1 MNWNEETKME
11 EIIFKIV
18 FLIFIILM
26 IFIRMPH
33 STKYKK
39 IEKYLSKKEKRE
51 KLLVALNGIS
61 MMFVPLIY
69 VFTGWL
75 DFFKMNLPDW
85 IRISGIVIIFL
96 GLIFFWWIHKT
107 LGENWSPVL
116 EIRKGHK
123 LIIKGPYKYVRHP
136 MYTLFYIFAI
146 GLLLSISNWF
156 VGLFA
161 LLSWHLLYV
170 IRVSTEEKMML
181 EQFGIEW
188 ENYCKR
194 TTKKIIPYIY

>member
-1 MNWNEETKME
+1 
-11 EIIFKIV
+11 
-18 FLIFIILM
+18 M

-33 STKYKK
+33 NMRYKK
-39 IEKYLSKKEKRE
+39 TEIYLSKKEKRE

-61 MMFVPLIY
+61 MMLIPLIY

-85 IRISGIVIIFL
+85 IRIIGIVIIFL

-116 EIRKGHK
+116 EIRKGHE
-123 LIIKGPYKYVRHP
+123 LITKGPYKYVRHP

-170 IRVSTEEKMML
+170 IRISSEEKMML

-188 ENYCKR
+188 ENYCR
-194 TTKKIIPYIY
+194 LTKKLKLYVY

>member
-1 MNWNEETKME
+1 ME

-39 IEKYLSKKEKRE
+39 IEKYLSEKEKRE

-75 DFFKMNLPDW
+75 DFFKTNLPDW
-85 IRISGIVIIFL
+85 IRIIGIVIIFL

-123 LIIKGPYKYVRHP
+123 LITKGPYKYVRHP
-136 MYTLFYIFAI
+136 MYTLFYVFAI
-146 GLLLSISNWF
+146 GLLLLVSNWF

-161 LLSWHLLYV
+161 LSSWHLLYV

-188 ENYCKR
+188 ENYCRQTRKL
-194 TTKKIIPYIY
+194 IPFVY

>member
-1 MNWNEETKME
+1 ME
-11 EIIFKIV
+11 EIIYKIIFV
-18 FLIFIILM
+18 FFLILM

-33 STKYKK
+33 NMRYKK
-39 IEKYLSKKEKRE
+39 TEIYLSKKEKRE

-61 MMFVPLIY
+61 MMLVPLIY

-85 IRISGIVIIFL
+85 IRIIGIVIIFL

-146 GLLLSISNWF
+146 GLLLLVSNWF

-170 IRVSTEEKMML
+170 IRISSEEKMML

-188 ENYCKR
+188 EKYCKR
-194 TTKKIIPYIY
+194 ATKKLVPFVY

>member
-1 MNWNEETKME
+1 
-11 EIIFKIV
+11 
-18 FLIFIILM
+18 
-26 IFIRMPH
+26 
-33 STKYKK
+33 
-39 IEKYLSKKEKRE
+39 
-51 KLLVALNGIS
+51 
-61 MMFVPLIY
+61 
-69 VFTGWL
+69 
-75 DFFKMNLPDW
+75 
-85 IRISGIVIIFL
+85 
-96 GLIFFWWIHKT
+96 
-107 LGENWSPVL
+107 VL

-170 IRVSTEEKMML
+170 VRISTEEKMML

-188 ENYCKR
+188 EKYCKSA
-194 TTKKIIPYIY
+194 TKKIIPYIY

>member
-1 MNWNEETKME
+1 ME

-85 IRISGIVIIFL
+85 IRIIGIVIIFL

-146 GLLLSISNWF
+146 GLLLLVSNWF

-170 IRVSTEEKMML
+170 IRISSEEKMML

-194 TTKKIIPYIY
+194 TTKKLVPFVY

>member
-1 MNWNEETKME
+1 ME
-11 EIIFKIV
+11 EIIYKIIFVV
-18 FLIFIILM
+18 FLILM

-33 STKYKK
+33 NMRYKK
-39 IEKYLSKKEKRE
+39 TEKYLPKKEKRE

-85 IRISGIVIIFL
+85 IRIIGIVIIFL

-146 GLLLSISNWF
+146 GLLLLVSNWF

-170 IRVSTEEKMML
+170 IRISSEEKMML

-194 TTKKIIPYIY
+194 TTKKIVPYIY

>member
-1 MNWNEETKME
+1 ME
-11 EIIFKIV
+11 EIIYKIIFVV
-18 FLIFIILM
+18 FLILM

-33 STKYKK
+33 NMMYKK
-39 IEKYLSKKEKRE
+39 TEIYLSKKEKRE

-61 MMFVPLIY
+61 MMLVPLIY

-85 IRISGIVIIFL
+85 IRIIGIVIIFS

-123 LIIKGPYKYVRHP
+123 LITKGPYKYVRHP
-136 MYTLFYIFAI
+136 MYTLFYVFAI
-146 GLLLSISNWF
+146 GLLLLVSNWF

-170 IRVSTEEKMML
+170 IRISSEEKMML

-194 TTKKIIPYIY
+194 ATKKIIPYIY

>member
-1 MNWNEETKME
+1 ME
-11 EIIFKIV
+11 EIIYKIIFVV
-18 FLIFIILM
+18 FLILM
-26 IFIRMPH
+26 TCIRMPH
-33 STKYKK
+33 NMKYKK
-39 IEKYLSKKEKRE
+39 TEKYLSKKEKRE

-61 MMFVPLIY
+61 MMLVPLIY
-69 VFTGWL
+69 VFTSWL

-85 IRISGIVIIFL
+85 IRIIGIVIIFL

-116 EIRKGHK
+116 EILKGHK
-123 LIIKGPYKYVRHP
+123 LITKGPYKYVRHP
-136 MYTLFYIFAI
+136 MYTLFYILAI
-146 GLLLSISNWF
+146 GLLLLVSNWF

-161 LLSWHLLYV
+161 FLSWHLLYV
-170 IRVSTEEKMML
+170 IRISSEEKMML
-181 EQFGIEW
+181 EQFGIKW

>member
-1 MNWNEETKME
+1 ME

-39 IEKYLSKKEKRE
+39 IEKYLSEKEKRE

-75 DFFKMNLPDW
+75 DFFKTNLPDW
-85 IRISGIVIIFL
+85 IRIIGIVIIFL

-123 LIIKGPYKYVRHP
+123 LITKGPYKYVRHP
-136 MYTLFYIFAI
+136 MYTLFYVFAI
-146 GLLLSISNWF
+146 GLLLLVSNWF

-188 ENYCKR
+188 ENYCRQTRKL
-194 TTKKIIPYIY
+194 IPFVY

>member
-1 MNWNEETKME
+1 ME
-11 EIIFKIV
+11 EIIYKIIFV
-18 FLIFIILM
+18 FFLILM

-39 IEKYLSKKEKRE
+39 IEKCLSKKEKRE

-85 IRISGIVIIFL
+85 IRIIGIVIIFL
-96 GLIFFWWIHKT
+96 CLIFLWWIHKI

-170 IRVSTEEKMML
+170 VRISTEEKMMF

>member
-1 MNWNEETKME
+1 ME

-39 IEKYLSKKEKRE
+39 IEKYLSEKEKRE

-85 IRISGIVIIFL
+85 IRIIGIVIIFL

-123 LIIKGPYKYVRHP
+123 LITKGPYKYVRHP
-136 MYTLFYIFAI
+136 MYTLFYVFAI
-146 GLLLSISNWF
+146 GLLLLVSNWF

-161 LLSWHLLYV
+161 LSSWHLLYV
-170 IRVSTEEKMML
+170 IRISSEEKMML

-188 ENYCKR
+188 GNYCRQTRKL
-194 TTKKIIPYIY
+194 IPFVY